1 MSSESPRLAL
11 TFPGILNNNQF
22 REDVKL
28 PIEQDITNLFPK
40 KTSLKINTDPNHLN
54 LVWNDI
60 CGEESTIENIYK
72 VKSIIDAYIIEH
84 PEYCL
89 RIDIRERDNKSNS
102 SGNRDD
108 SSRDKDRGR
117 GRARGF

>member
-22 REDVKL
+22 RQDVKL
-28 PIEQDITNLFPK
+28 PIEQDITNLIPYTLNTNIDPK
-40 KTSLKINTDPNHLN
+40 FKT

-72 VKSIIDAYIIEH
+72 VKAIIDAYIIEH

-89 RIDIRERDNKSNS
+89 RIDIRDRDNN
-102 SGNRDD
+102 
-108 SSRDKDRGR
+108 
-117 GRARGF
+117 